1 MRDQPF
7 LPFIQ
12 LLHCRDPGTYQHPTM
27 AQLGQQHPPASPRS
41 VPAWGPSDPTCPMV
55 TFPAELCPWG
65 EQGQD
70 DAEAQC
76 WLQLELQC
84 LEQRVA
90 EG

>member
-1 MRDQPF
+1 
-7 LPFIQ
+7 
-12 LLHCRDPGTYQHPTM
+12 
-27 AQLGQQHPPASPRS
+27 
-41 VPAWGPSDPTCPMV
+41 MV